1 MKKPGD
7 SAATTQDIARL
18 SGVSTA
24 TVSYVL
30 SGRKGVRISQ
40 QTREKVLEAAR
51 RLHYRRN
58 ALATAL
64 RKGRTNTL
72 GIVAPYSVI
81 GQPSSSHLVYGKDLI
96 LALTFAA
103 ARAGMGV
110 MLYVDAPESPLKP
123 EDVTDRR
130 VDGVV
135 ISGLYGVREWVDSL
149 VSSGTSCVEIGSSNG
164 AYQVHA
170 DNALGAR
177 LAMEHLLALGHRR
190 IAHWRGP
197 DSALAASE
205 RADTFSAMMA
215 ASGSASEDRPIA
227 LDIDDVERL
236 FSGADRPTAIF
247 TYNDNRAVDAY
258 HLFHHLG
265 LRIPQD
271 VSIVGFDNDIRAA
284 SVIPPL
290 TTVQNPVNEIAESA
304 VRMLVAQINGEA
316 SGQEVIRIPNHL
328 VVRQSTGPPP
338 DTL

>member
-64 RKGRTNTL
+64 RKGRTNTI
-72 GIVAPYSVI
+72 GIVAPYSVV

-96 LALTFAA
+96 LAITFAA
-103 ARAGMGV
+103 AKAGMGV

-149 VSSGTSCVEIGSSNG
+149 VSSGTSCVEIGS
-164 AYQVHA
+164 AP
-170 DNALGAR
+170 
-177 LAMEHLLALGHRR
+177 RR
-190 IAHWRGP
+190 A
-197 DSALAASE
+197 
-205 RADTFSAMMA
+205 
-215 ASGSASEDRPIA
+215 
-227 LDIDDVERL
+227 
-236 FSGADRPTAIF
+236 
-247 TYNDNRAVDAY
+247 
-258 HLFHHLG
+258 
-265 LRIPQD
+265 
-271 VSIVGFDNDIRAA
+271 
-284 SVIPPL
+284 
-290 TTVQNPVNEIAESA
+290 
-304 VRMLVAQINGEA
+304 
-316 SGQEVIRIPNHL
+316 
-328 VVRQSTGPPP
+328 
-338 DTL
+338 